1 MTSMESDTV
10 LDILMARGGCLA
22 KGRDPFGSF
31 QEWVDFAPGE
41 DEFEGGIQNW
51 GEGSLL
57 FLQLWL
63 GYYWHEHQRMHCVK
77 QWMKVRRSQIL
88 LLLQSPPQKHL
99 QQQQW
104 IQAQSSCIS
113 HWLSGMT
120 PLLKAWTWQST
131 LPMCNHNLYIKRFE
145 FYRIRLKHAK
155 STSCVVCC

>member
-22 KGRDPFGSF
+22 KGREPFSSF

-131 LPMCNHNLYIKRFE
+131 LPMCNHNLYIKRFQ